1 MIDLHFADL
10 FPMQSL
16 PLKNLIID
24 ENNNMNDHIEE
35 DDDPNSKHNRSAH
48 VEPFHR
54 QRRIDGT
61 LPFNEQIITM
71 QHIVLTN
78 GLDGRYTY
86 NDNTTDTDSNP
97 GGIWKEIIHTG
108 IGQKPTMGASV

>member
-1 MIDLHFADL
+1 
-10 FPMQSL
+10 MQSVS
-16 PLKNLIID
+16 LKNLNID
-24 ENNNMNDHIEE
+24 ENNNIDE
-35 DDDPNSKHNRSAH
+35 DDVDQNSKSNRLAH

-61 LPFNEQIITM
+61 LPFNEQTLTM

-78 GLDGRYTY
+78 GSDGRFTY
-86 NDNTTDTDSNP
+86 NNDNMTNTDLNQ

-108 IGQKPTMGASV
+108 IGQKPTIGASV

>member
-1 MIDLHFADL
+1 
-10 FPMQSL
+10 MQTVS
-16 PLKNLIID
+16 LKNLNID
-24 ENNNMNDHIEE
+24 ENNNIDE
-35 DDDPNSKHNRSAH
+35 DDDPNSKSNRSAH

-61 LPFNEQIITM
+61 LPFNEQTLTM

-86 NDNTTDTDSNP
+86 NDNTTNTDLNQ